1 LFLLLLFVC
10 YAAAAAVQVWEKLT
24 NYFEVEPRWVDN
36 RPGHYM
42 ASTEDLIA
50 ACDEN
55 TIGQCAWTM
64 CRHTSSVKCYAVQ
77 DSCSAMMC
85 AVNGN
90 PTTTHPLL
98 HTYS

>member
-1 LFLLLLFVC
+1 
-10 YAAAAAVQVWEKLT
+10 VWEKLT

-55 TIGQCAWTM
+55 TIG
-64 CRHTSSVKCYAVQ
+64 
-77 DSCSAMMC
+77 
-85 AVNGN
+85 
-90 PTTTHPLL
+90 
-98 HTYS
+98 